1 MARPRQ
7 SAILDKDQKKLMAKL
22 NARFKA
28 FKEIGLEDE
37 LTAMIKKISGVG
49 VTGKGRIYI
58 DKDVDEEDLD
68 ATIKSLSAT
77 LPTVRKAK
85 AEARSRLT
93 GVTSDVEDEDDFD
106 FSRYEDDDALVGEIK
121 AMWSFNDRWTELA
134 SKYYAL
140 KDILK
145 VTEQK
150 TEKQFKKAYESL
162 SRAGKLRQKDQI
174 SAAAIMEVI
183 QSTEV
188 MLDDL
193 YKRKKGIL

>member
-49 VTGKGRIYI
+49 VTDKGRIYI

-68 ATIKSLSAT
+68 ATIKSLSTT

-85 AEARSRLT
+85 AEARARLE

-121 AMWSFNDRWTELA
+121 AMWNFNDRWAELA
-134 SKYYAL
+134 AKYYAL

-150 TEKQFKKAYESL
+150 TEKQFKKAYEAL

-193 YKRKKGIL
+193 YKRKKGII